1 MRLFRKTRLLIKN
14 IRLWLPILKE
24 DQQWDYVYLYE
35 VMKHKLELM
44 EDLQRTVGNSV
55 DAQVYADEMRLV
67 IDALD
72 RLIEED
78 YLPPEANDYY
88 ENITVEE
95 FINRKE
101 MTDEEREQHIE
112 WFKKEEAS
120 KDKDRKFVFEY
131 MEKNIERWWD

>member
-14 IRLWLPILKE
+14 IKLWLPILKE

-55 DAQVYADEMRLV
+55 DAQKYANEMRLV
-67 IDALD
+67 IEALE
-72 RLIEED
+72 RLIKED
-78 YLPPEANDYY
+78 YLPSEANEYY

-101 MTDEEREQHIE
+101 MTDEEREQHIA
-112 WFKKEEAS
+112 WFKEEEIN
-120 KDKDRKFVFEY
+120 KDKDRKFVFDY
-131 MEKNIERWWD
+131 MEKNIEGWWD

>member
-1 MRLFRKTRLLIKN
+1 MKLFRKTRLLIKN

-55 DAQVYADEMRLV
+55 DAKVYADEMRLV
-67 IDALD
+67 IEALD
-72 RLIEED
+72 RLIKED
-78 YLPPEANDYY
+78 YLPSEANEYY

-95 FINRKE
+95 FVNRKE
-101 MTDEEREQHIE
+101 MTDEEREEHIA
-112 WFKKEEAS
+112 WFKKEEES